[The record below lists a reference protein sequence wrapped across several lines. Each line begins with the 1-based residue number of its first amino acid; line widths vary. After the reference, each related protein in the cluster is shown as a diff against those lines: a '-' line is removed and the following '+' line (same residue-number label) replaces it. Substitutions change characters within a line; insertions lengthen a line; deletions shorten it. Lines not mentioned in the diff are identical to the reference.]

1 MNVLIT
7 GGGRGL
13 GKYLKDEFI
22 KNGYNVFYTYC
33 NSVCDDN
40 NAFKCDLSKEEDIKA
55 LVDNLPDID
64 ILINNAAV
72 EYPSLI
78 NEKSKSAFMKT
89 LEVNVVGTFLLTR
102 LLGEKMKERKFG
114 KIINISSNNG
124 VYAYDSST
132 IDYDVSKSSIN
143 MMTKIFAKELKPYV
157 MVNSVMPGWILT
169 ERVEMLNNEL
179 EGKLVSEEAKKIC
192 LNRFASMEDVS
203 NLVLF
208 LASDKCN
215 YIDGAIIPIDGGY
228 EGF

>member
-1 MNVLIT
+1 
-7 GGGRGL
+7 
-13 GKYLKDEFI
+13 
-22 KNGYNVFYTYC
+22 
-33 NSVCDDN
+33 
-40 NAFKCDLSKEEDIKA
+40 
-55 LVDNLPDID
+55 
-64 ILINNAAV
+64 
-72 EYPSLI
+72 
-78 NEKSKSAFMKT
+78 
-89 LEVNVVGTFLLTR
+89 
-102 LLGEKMKERKFG
+102 MKERKFG

-169 ERVEMLNNEL
+169 EKVEVLNNEL
-179 EGKLVSEEAKKIC
+179 DGKLVSEEAKKIC